1 MNGTFEFLDYLI
13 FGLYAITILAIGLWV
28 SRDKDGKQK
37 NAEDYFL
44 ASKSLPW
51 WAVGTS
57 LIAAN
62 ISAEQFIGMSGSGFA
77 LGLAIASY
85 EWMAA
90 ITLLVVGKYFLPI
103 FIEKGLYTIPEFI
116 EKRFSTN
123 LKTIL
128 AIFWIALFVFVNL
141 TTVLF
146 LGGKA
151 LDTIIGVGDGS
162 ILLNSIIGLGLF
174 AAAYSLWGGLASVA
188 WTDVIQVVIL
198 IFGGLLMTYFALAN
212 VTDSGSFIDGMKY
225 VYEKAPER
233 FSMIL
238 SKGEII
244 KPNGGDAW
252 WDLPGL
258 AVLIGG
264 IWVANLYYWGFNQ
277 YIIQRTLAAK
287 SLAEGQKGIVFAAF
301 LKLIIPVIV
310 VLPGI
315 IAYVM
320 NLDDSGVL
328 TAASVDPGF
337 IGAAGNIANDNA
349 APWLIKN
356 FIPVGVKGLILAAL
370 AAAIVSSLAS
380 MLNSTSTIFTMDIYR
395 SHFNKNA
402 SDAQMVFVGR
412 ITAVVALIIAI
423 IIAPQ
428 LGSLGQVFIFIQE
441 YTGVVS
447 PGILAVF
454 LMGLFYKK
462 ATNNAAI
469 WGAILSIPIAM
480 YFKVAPTG
488 WSDASIFVELPFM
501 HQMGYTCIATL
512 AVIALISYLDGNKDM
527 DDYDNI
533 MNDLSLN
540 PNSIP
545 LLAGEVVHADQ
556 NGKCADMNLIIASL
570 PDVIPKAH
578 IISSSGC
585 NAHEDNVHFNSEGY
599 RELGK
604 RYAHKMISLLENKEI
619 ED

>member
-1 MNGTFEFLDYLI
+1 MDFSTIDITVFA
-13 FGLYAITILAIGLWV
+13 LYALIILSIGIFV
-28 SRDKDGKQK
+28 SRQK
-37 NAEDYFL
+37 KGQSKSAEDYFL
-44 ASKSLPW
+44 AGKSLPW
-51 WAVGTS
+51 WAIGAS

-116 EKRFSTN
+116 EKRYSTN

-128 AIFWIALFVFVNL
+128 AVFWIALFVFVNL
-141 TTVLF
+141 TTVLY

-151 LDTIIGVGDGS
+151 LDTIIGTGDGS

-174 AAAYSLWGGLASVA
+174 AAAYSLWGGLAAVA
-188 WTDVIQVVIL
+188 WTDVVQVVL
-198 IFGGLLMTYFALAN
+198 LVFGGLLMAYFALSN
-212 VTDSGSFIDGMKY
+212 VTDSGSFIDGLNY

-244 KPNGGDAW
+244 TPNNKDAW

-264 IWVANLYYWGFNQ
+264 MWVANLYYWGFNQ

-287 SLAEGQKGIVFAAF
+287 SLREGQKGIVFAAF
-301 LKLIIPVIV
+301 LKLIIPIIV

-320 NLDDSGVL
+320 NLDPETGNL
-328 TAASVDPGF
+328 SVDLLNSRGF
-337 IGAAGNIANDNA
+337 INPENNNIINDNA
-349 APWLIKN
+349 TPWLIKDY
-356 FIPVGVKGLILAAL
+356 IPIGLKGLILAAL

-380 MLNSTSTIFTMDIYR
+380 MINSTSTIFTMDIYK
-395 SHFNKNA
+395 SMFNKNA
-402 SDAQMVFVGR
+402 GDKQMVTVGR
-412 ITAVVALIIAI
+412 LTGLVALIIAML
-423 IIAPQ
+423 IAPQ
-428 LGSLGQVFIFIQE
+428 LGSLGQVFQFIQE

-469 WGAILSIPIAM
+469 WGVLLSIPIAM
-480 YFKVAPTG
+480 YFKVAPNG
-488 WSDASIFVELPFM
+488 WSDAAMFVNLPFM
-501 HQMGYTCIATL
+501 HQMMLTCIGTL
-512 AVIALISYLDGNKDM
+512 LVIALISKIEGNQ
-527 DDYDNI
+527 DDPKGI
-533 MNDLSLN
+533 VLSKKLFATDKTFN
-540 PNSIP
+540 VAAFGV
-545 LLAGEVVHADQ
+545 LLITA
-556 NGKCADMNLIIASL
+556 LL
-570 PDVIPKAH
+570 
-578 IISSSGC
+578 
-585 NAHEDNVHFNSEGY
+585 
-599 RELGK
+599 
-604 RYAHKMISLLENKEI
+604 YALFW
-619 ED
+619 

>member
-1 MNGTFEFLDYLI
+1 MDFSNLD
-13 FGLYAITILAIGLWV
+13 FVVFALYAILILSIGLYV
-28 SRDKDGKQK
+28 SRQKEGKNK
-37 NAEDYFL
+37 SAEDYFL
-44 ASKSLPW
+44 AGKSLPW
-51 WAVGTS
+51 WAIGAS

-116 EKRFSTN
+116 EKRFSSN

-128 AIFWIALFVFVNL
+128 AVFWIALFVFVNL

-151 LDTIIGVGDGS
+151 LDTILGSGDGS
-162 ILLNSIIGLGLF
+162 ILFNSIVGLALF
-174 AAAYSLWGGLASVA
+174 AAAYSLWGGLAAVA
-188 WTDVIQVVIL
+188 WTDVVQVIL
-198 IFGGLLMTYFALAN
+198 LIIGGLLMTYFALSN
-212 VTDSGSFIDGMKY
+212 VTDSGNFIDGLVH
-225 VYEKAPER
+225 VYNTAPER

-244 KPNGGDAW
+244 TPNGRDAW

-264 IWVANLYYWGFNQ
+264 MWVANLYYWGFNQ

-287 SLAEGQKGIVFAAF
+287 SLKEGQKGIAFAAF

-320 NLDDSGVL
+320 N
-328 TAASVDPGF
+328 VDPATGSLSMDLLGSEGF
-337 IGAAGNIANDNA
+337 LGTSGNVANDNA

-356 FIPVGVKGLILAAL
+356 YIPVGLKGLILAAL

-380 MLNSTSTIFTMDIYR
+380 MVNSTSTIFTMDIYK
-395 SHFNKNA
+395 SLINKKA
-402 SDAQMVFVGR
+402 DDVKMVQVGR
-412 ITAVVALIIAI
+412 LTGLIALIIATL
-423 IIAPQ
+423 IAPK
-428 LGSLGQVFIFIQE
+428 LGSLGQVFQFIQE

-462 ATNNAAI
+462 ATNNASI
-469 WGAILSIPIAM
+469 WGVISSIPIAM
-480 YFKVAPTG
+480 YFKVAPNG
-488 WSDASIFVELPFM
+488 WSDSIFFVNLPFM
-501 HQMGYTCIATL
+501 HQMMLTCLGTL
-512 AVIALISYLDGNKDM
+512 LVIYVISN
-527 DDYDNI
+527 
-533 MNDLSLN
+533 
-540 PNSIP
+540 
-545 LLAGEVVHADQ
+545 
-556 NGKCADMNLIIASL
+556 
-570 PDVIPKAH
+570 
-578 IISSSGC
+578 
-585 NAHEDNVHFNSEGY
+585 
-599 RELGK
+599 
-604 RYAHKMISLLENKEI
+604 LENKGDDPKGITLSKKLFETDKTFNVAAFSVMLI
-619 ED
+619 TALLYALFW